1 MGCSWLI
8 IARDQRSFKMFYN
21 TQNRQTS
28 IGESSLVGC
37 VTCFF
42 YEWNQKKKNSAPD
55 VASVESDIAV
65 TILPFTTYPFFV
77 SSPQVSHILLRDL
90 MSPFWERLPLLSHI
104 TFAFY
109 QIPLTESKV
118 RLEQVLCVCWG
129 GCSDQSR
136 GLKCS
141 VMHAEPQHTVRVSVP
156 QHTVGTSM
164 ALSITRDPLHF
175 WWWCEIMIQSLCM

>member
-1 MGCSWLI
+1 
-8 IARDQRSFKMFYN
+8 MFCN
-21 TQNRQTS
+21 AQNRQTS
-28 IGESSLVGC
+28 VGESSLVGC

-42 YEWNQKKKNSAPD
+42 YEWNQKKRIQLLMWHLWNL
-55 VASVESDIAV
+55 
-65 TILPFTTYPFFV
+65 ILLLQFYHFTAYPFFL

-90 MSPFWERLPLLSHI
+90 MPPFWERLPLLSDI

-156 QHTVGTSM
+156 QHTVGTSV

-175 WWWCEIMIQSLCM
+175 WWWCEIMRQSLCM